1 MYQINNAVNTNYISG
16 SKVNISVLDQAF
28 FFVHL
33 DQNSGPL
40 KTQVFTETQGIF
52 PKTQGIST
60 QIGVILVI
68 FGKSLAEI
76 GIILPKLQKN
86 PRKTQGKTL
95 KTQVFGKAAT
105 AW

>member
-1 MYQINNAVNTNYISG
+1 MSDLSFGPNAQKKPAMPTYAPR
-16 SKVNISVLDQAF
+16 LF
-28 FFVHL
+28 FLVHL

-52 PKTQGIST
+52 PKTQGISI

-68 FGKSLAEI
+68 VGRILAKI
-76 GIILPKLQKN
+76 GRILPKLLKN

>member
-1 MYQINNAVNTNYISG
+1 M
-16 SKVNISVLDQAF
+16 
-28 FFVHL
+28 HL

-52 PKTQGIST
+52 SKKNQGIST

-68 FGKSLAEI
+68 FTRRLAKI
-76 GIILPKLQKN
+76 GRILPKLLKNVQK
-86 PRKTQGKTL
+86 THGETL